1 MRRYVSWLGMLCIV
15 LALTDCGP
23 GRRLPRPPGAPDN
36 IWDDFPNTV
45 LEVYGTDPGTSGQ
58 LVYQALKKQPEL
70 TGFFAALPEPDAIYV
85 IGRAWIHKRF
95 EIYFK
100 RGPGAPFEIALDRT
114 KEGYVPSA
122 RRPYTPGTDAADV
135 STPAP
140 APDPTPEP
148 VRSPT
153 RTKRPSASQTAAAP
167 ATPKVPSAT
176 QKIECPVQ
184 PSRADCKSFCPG
196 TWSWCK

>member
-1 MRRYVSWLGMLCIV
+1 MMPSSHSAKSTASASERSASLVS
-15 LALTDCGP
+15 AL
-23 GRRLPRPPGAPDN
+23 RLSSTAVRSTFSAG
-36 IWDDFPNTV
+36 
-45 LEVYGTDPGTSGQ
+45 
-58 LVYQALKKQPEL
+58 
-70 TGFFAALPEPDAIYV
+70 DAIYV